1 MKSSR
6 NSIRAMVWGVVV
18 LLYLVTCENQ
28 GSQTRRRALLTENI
42 LPELQKSLQLKHAP
56 SLGERATAAV
66 VSLMSLL
73 HAALGKTKD
82 RGHILITK
90 QGLPQGSIVT
100 FKANSYLSGKQ
111 YSTTP
116 AAKHVFALLKRAG
129 LKSTEGTLHSI
140 LLSVQVSELRASNNA
155 TWKPYFDRLPR
166 HFARAIR

>member
-66 VSLMSLL
+66 VSLMLFCTQ
-73 HAALGKTKD
+73 H
-82 RGHILITK
+82 
-90 QGLPQGSIVT
+90 
-100 FKANSYLSGKQ
+100 
-111 YSTTP
+111 
-116 AAKHVFALLKRAG
+116 
-129 LKSTEGTLHSI
+129 
-140 LLSVQVSELRASNNA
+140 
-155 TWKPYFDRLPR
+155 
-166 HFARAIR
+166 